1 MLFKFVIF
9 LLQSAAEACADHDQG
24 MQYPAE
30 VGVNTYVRVKLSF
43 MGGEEGER
51 VTRTVARSFSPEFSH
66 FMDFPC
72 ALLWPE
78 TDSSSLCL
86 AEILETA
93 EATFELWHQVPGMS
107 SGMLLQSTFSGFF
120 FSSKLILATI
130 IHYA

>member
-1 MLFKFVIF
+1 
-9 LLQSAAEACADHDQG
+9 

-107 SGMLLQSTFSGFF
+107 SGMLLQSTFLCPCH
-120 FSSKLILATI
+120 SKNGGGALSVTPVRPSIRLSVRYQNLVSAQ
-130 IHYA
+130 